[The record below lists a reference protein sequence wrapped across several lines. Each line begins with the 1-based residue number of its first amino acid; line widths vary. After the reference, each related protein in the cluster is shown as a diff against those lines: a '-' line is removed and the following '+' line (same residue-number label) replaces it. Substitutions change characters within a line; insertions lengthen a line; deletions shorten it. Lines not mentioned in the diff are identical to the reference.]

1 MTKCQNL
8 NLDIVEPKL
17 LRDLLIEES
26 LSRPGILIGLAGQLL
41 HHHKD
46 IDATSLGPRWEN
58 ISKPITFTP
67 NGHLQLIR
75 QHNNLDNRIGGQP
88 V

>member
-26 LSRPGILIGLAGQLL
+26 LSRPGILIGLGGQFL

-46 IDATSLGPRWEN
+46 IDATSLM
-58 ISKPITFTP
+58 SKPITFTP